1 MLPSFSIVELS
12 EKSEFADVCAAWSFG
27 EWGSQIAGRTLEQN
41 LVRYRSTV
49 SQSDKLPLTWVI
61 IVNDRP
67 AGMIS
72 LKDNDH
78 PDHNDLS
85 PWLASLYIHPE
96 YRGKGLAVKLI
107 AHVENFAKTELKIPR
122 LYLFTHTADA
132 LYKKQGWIEVKNIRD
147 PSGIRPEGDT
157 LFKKEL
163 LDV

>member
-1 MLPSFSIVELS
+1 MSQSFSIVKLS
-12 EKSEFADVCAAWSFG
+12 EKPKFADVCAAWSFG
-27 EWGSQIAGRTLEQN
+27 EWGSQIADRTLEQN
-41 LVRYRSTV
+41 LVRYRGTA
-49 SQSDKLPLTWVI
+49 SQTDKLPLTWVI

-96 YRGKGLAVKLI
+96 YRGRGFAAKLI
-107 AHVENFAKTELKIPR
+107 EHVENFAKTELKIQH
-122 LYLFTHTADA
+122 LYLFTHTANE

-147 PSGIRPEGDT
+147 PSGMRPEGDT

-163 LDV
+163 VNV

>member
-1 MLPSFSIVELS
+1 MGQFHSIVNLS
-12 EKSEFADVCAAWSFG
+12 EKPEFADVCAAWSFG

-41 LVRYRSTV
+41 MTRYRNSAGI
-49 SQSDKLPLTWVI
+49 KNELPCTWLAL
-61 IVNDRP
+61 VNDRP

-96 YRGKGLAVKLI
+96 YRGKGLAAKLI
-107 AHVENFAKTELKIPR
+107 AHVEDFAKTELKIPQ

-132 LYKKQGWIEVKNIRD
+132 LYKKRGWIEIKNIRD